1 MKQRV
6 HELFLRES
14 RARLIFPICSPMIET
29 MTKQKP
35 MPRSRVREALQS
47 VPLETVLGN
56 AHKALTPKQRKFA
69 LEVAKGNTKADAY
82 RTAYNVTS
90 PNSMAKDP
98 YTIAKDPRVR
108 QEIEAIELAIAAQE
122 YQTPAAL
129 RQLVIHSLV
138 KVITDPESKPGQITA
153 AAKVLGTVTEVAA
166 FTERKEVRTISSSE
180 AARNEILQQ
189 LKELMRS
196 DATDIESV
204 EVSADSL
211 LAELTSARTPES
223 TQASNDFDQAEP
235 HPSPTPQSQQ
245 PESLISQHTIPLE
258 GSPIPL
264 ERSSSQTDFPLPDR
278 GADSMEDPPL
288 PVGKNGVGGV

>member
-1 MKQRV
+1 
-6 HELFLRES
+6 
-14 RARLIFPICSPMIET
+14 MIEN
-29 MTKQKP
+29 MTKPKP

-69 LEVAKGNTKADAY
+69 MEVAKGNTKADAY
-82 RTAYNVTS
+82 RSAYNVTS
-90 PNSMAKDP
+90 PHSMAKDP

-138 KVITDPESKPGQITA
+138 KVITDPDAKPGQITA

-180 AARNEILQQ
+180 SARNEILQQ
-189 LKELMRS
+189 LKDLVRS

-211 LAELTSARTPES
+211 LAELTAARTPES
-223 TQASNDFDQAEP
+223 DRAAADSSPADT
-235 HPSPTPQSQQ
+235 HPSPTPQTAQ
-245 PESLISQHTIPLE
+245 PESRSTQHTIPLE
-258 GSPIPL
+258 RSLSESDSP
-264 ERSSSQTDFPLPDR
+264 Q
-278 GADSMEDPPL
+278 SMEDPPL
-288 PVGKNGVGGV
+288 SFGEKEGGGV

>member
-1 MKQRV
+1 MR
-6 HELFLRES
+6 
-14 RARLIFPICSPMIET
+14 T
-29 MTKQKP
+29 MTKPKP

-56 AHKALTPKQRKFA
+56 AHRALTPKQRKFA

-82 RTAYNVTS
+82 RAAYNVTS
-90 PNSMAKDP
+90 PHSMVKDP
-98 YTIAKDPRVR
+98 YIIAKDPRVR
-108 QEIEAIELAIAAQE
+108 LEIEAIELAIAAQE

-189 LKELMRS
+189 LKELVRA

-211 LAELTSARTPES
+211 LAELTAVRDADPP
-223 TQASNDFDQAEP
+223 AAAADFDQADT
-235 HPSPTPQSQQ
+235 HPSPTPQTAQ
-245 PESLISQHTIPLE
+245 PESHSTQHTIPLE

-264 ERSSSQTDFPLPDR
+264 EESPIPLERSQSQTDFPLPDQE
-278 GADSMEDPPL
+278 ADSMEDPPL
-288 PVGKNGVGGV
+288 PVGENGVGGV

>member
-1 MKQRV
+1 
-6 HELFLRES
+6 
-14 RARLIFPICSPMIET
+14 
-29 MTKQKP
+29 MTKPKP

-47 VPLETVLGN
+47 VPLETVLGQ
-56 AHKALTPKQRKFA
+56 AHRALTPKQRKFA

-82 RTAYNVTS
+82 RKAYNTS
-90 PNSMAKDP
+90 SAHTIQSEP
-98 YTIAKDPRVR
+98 YKVASDPRVAN
-108 QEIEAIELAIAAQE
+108 EIQAIELAIAAQE

-180 AARNEILQQ
+180 SARNEILQQ
-189 LKELMRS
+189 LKELVRA

-211 LAELTSARTPES
+211 LAELSGAHESTPE
-223 TQASNDFDQAEP
+223 AAGDFDQADT
-235 HPSPTPQSQQ
+235 HPSPTPQTTQ
-245 PESLISQHTIPLE
+245 PESLFTQHTIP
-258 GSPIPL
+258 S
-264 ERSSSQTDFPLPDR
+264 ERSPLPIDL
-278 GADSMEDPPL
+278 EDPPL
-288 PVGKNGVGGV
+288 SDGKNAPGGV

>member
-1 MKQRV
+1 
-6 HELFLRES
+6 
-14 RARLIFPICSPMIET
+14 MIEN
-29 MTKQKP
+29 MTKPKP

-47 VPLETVLGN
+47 VPLETILGK

-82 RTAYNVTS
+82 RAAYNVTS
-90 PNSMAKDP
+90 ANSMAKDP

-138 KVITDPESKPGQITA
+138 KVIVDPESKPGQVTA

-180 AARNEILQQ
+180 SARNEILQQ
-189 LKELMRS
+189 LKDLVRS
-196 DATDIESV
+196 DATDIDSV
-204 EVSADSL
+204 ELSADSL

-223 TQASNDFDQAEP
+223 GHAADNSSPAET
-235 HPSPTPQSQQ
+235 HPSPTPQTTQQ
-245 PESLISQHTIPLE
+245 ESRPTQHTIPLKR
-258 GSPIPL
+258 SASQL
-264 ERSSSQTDFPLPDR
+264 ERSLSESDFQPELDS
-278 GADSMEDPPL
+278 DQSMEDPPL
-288 PVGKNGVGGV
+288 SFGEKEGGGV